1 MQKPFEPLQSKSSPG
16 MLSSADLRH
25 TTKII
30 YNYVKKIVCMY
41 LFVYSKVFMLF
52 FVSAR
57 GTANSLAP

>member
-25 TTKII
+25 KTKII
-30 YNYVKKIVCMY
+30 YNYVKNHMY
-41 LFVYSKVFMLF
+41 LFVYNKVFMLF